1 MKNSTP
7 SKEAPC
13 SKTGAALRPGVHL
26 DLVEHFDIGENRS
39 DAERLSAFLDEAV
52 CGESSSDRIDAAQ
65 KALKAATNGSCGL
78 ASMVLAR
85 ETENLEAALEHGQK
99 AMEALRQELLAQ
111 VESED
116 EDESKVKSDSKDAN
130 EQYEI
135 SPELYTFA
143 VADLAQLK
151 WNAGL
156 RKEAVELLTAHFSA
170 PLNEIDSMEQEI
182 LRDLATSFLIQMG
195 DYNSAQNIL
204 QANSNNEAQWH
215 YLNALVHF
223 ALTGDT
229 LLSRSALTHGFASGS
244 LLIANRLV
252 ASENDSFKDLLTAF
266 GLERYIED
274 TEQAWHSTA
283 GAIEWLAK
291 VGAEP
296 DNFSNREFQAI
307 ATANGDIKRWQR
319 WEDLLE
325 SAHHFSEQG
334 NHKEAR
340 TALKAALK
348 EAERIEYSFLP
359 FHASISELLD
369 LYIETKRPADDLM
382 DTIEARAAKFESA
395 PNSPTNALHLHS
407 LGSLFE
413 FFHEFEKAADYHKKA
428 LQSAE
433 EHVEGGQTFLT
444 LFDLV
449 DMRNDLAFV
458 LFKLKHHS
466 EALPLFLKNA
476 ETQERFLGPTHG
488 EILESLE
495 LAYEC
500 YIALE
505 EQANADAVL
514 ARIKAIDSE
523 YELDH
528 HDDDESCDSCDH
540 DHH

>member
-7 SKEAPC
+7 SKVA
-13 SKTGAALRPGVHL
+13 SYNKAGAALRPGMHL
-26 DLVEHFDIGENRS
+26 DLVEHFDIGENLS
-39 DAERLSAFLDEAV
+39 DADKLSGLLDEAV
-52 CGESSSDRIDAAQ
+52 CGESSSERLEAAHQ
-65 KALKAATNGSCGL
+65 ALKAAKDGSCGL
-78 ASMVLAR
+78 ASLVLAR
-85 ETENLEAALEHGQK
+85 ETENLEAALEHGQ
-99 AMEALRQELLAQ
+99 AAVDALRKELLAQ
-111 VESED
+111 VESEA
-116 EDESKVKSDSKDAN
+116 EDESKDES
-130 EQYEI
+130 EIYEV

-156 RKEAVELLTAHFSA
+156 KKEAVELLTAHFSE
-170 PLNEIDSMEQEI
+170 PLNEIDSMEQEV
-182 LRDLATSFLIQMG
+182 LRDLATSFFIQMG
-195 DYNSAQNIL
+195 DYKAAQDIL
-204 QANSNNEAQWH
+204 QANSDNEAQWH
-215 YLNALVHF
+215 YLNALIHF

-252 ASENDSFKDLLTAF
+252 SAENDSFKELLGAF

-274 TEQAWHSTA
+274 TEPAWHCIA

-291 VGAEP
+291 VTAEP
-296 DNFSNREFQAI
+296 DNFSNREFQTIAI
-307 ATANGDIKRWQR
+307 ANGDIKRWQR

-340 TALKAALK
+340 TVLKTALK
-348 EAERIEYSFLP
+348 EAERIDYSFLP

-369 LYIETKRPADDLM
+369 LYIDTKRPADDLM
-382 DTIEARAAKFESA
+382 DAVEARAAKVEGA
-395 PNSPTNALHLHS
+395 PNSPTNVMHLHS

-413 FFHEFEKAADYHKKA
+413 FFHEFEKAAEYHKKA
-428 LQSAE
+428 LQLAE
-433 EHVEGGQTFLT
+433 EYVEAGQSFLN

-458 LFKLKHHS
+458 LFKLKQHS

-476 ETQERFLGPTHG
+476 ETQERFLGPSHG

-495 LAYEC
+495 QAYEC
-500 YIALE
+500 YIAMG
-505 EQANADAVL
+505 EQSNADAVL

-523 YELDH
+523 YELN
-528 HDDDESCDSCDH
+528 HDDDDSCDSCDH